1 MGLLPDALGAPVL
14 ESDRAEGG
22 GQHHQ
27 GLEFAERAIRLNPNS
42 FFVHARCGMAFVYI
56 CEQERALA
64 SFDAALRLS
73 PIDPE

>member
-1 MGLLPDALGAPVL
+1 MLKADSIIKGWSSPNG
-14 ESDRAEGG
+14 
-22 GQHHQ
+22 
-27 GLEFAERAIRLNPNS
+27 RAIRLNPNS